1 MGIFNVRYP
10 RVVESFRKSFRFH
23 EHFYEK
29 KKKKKKSIRLDTVID
44 GYR

>member
-1 MGIFNVRYP
+1 MGIFNVRYS

-29 KKKKKKSIRLDTVID
+29 KKKI
-44 GYR
+44 GPP

>member
-1 MGIFNVRYP
+1 MDIFNVRYP

-29 KKKKKKSIRLDTVID
+29 KKKKID
-44 GYR
+44 PP

>member
-1 MGIFNVRYP
+1 MDIFNVRYP
-10 RVVESFRKSFRFH
+10 RVVESFRKSFRFY

-29 KKKKKKSIRLDTVID
+29 KKKKKSIRLNTVIS